1 MSIDWWGN
9 MKKKKKKMGSVTFS
23 KTLPPIMSIINDGH
37 NMNAVFQYS
46 GNPSFAFGACPD
58 RFDPSVYKNK
68 YY

>member
-1 MSIDWWGN
+1 
-9 MKKKKKKMGSVTFS
+9 MGSVTFS